1 LTGRG
6 KESRSQVKIQ
16 CKRRPDTI
24 DELIWL
30 EKKVSAGI
38 SGHIKWTKIDT
49 STLLNVLRVLIL
61 QLLVSLAVSHSRHT
75 YASEHIYFSLAHAGL
90 SYMPSKRSIKSWR
103 YLGSGYFG
111 QKVESSILLCI
122 PTMPSFTRRIP
133 STAPPPLPAL
143 IKTGVPSLDD
153 LLHLPPS
160 STSVVFSPDVHS
172 SWPRLIARYFTAQA
186 FLGSENILV
195 VGEGGSSRELV
206 KGCMWVDERA
216 NGGGGKG
223 AEESGSEGEMD
234 KEGDNRSK
242 IAWRYGGMEKFKTSI
257 GRSLILSSDGV
268 TLYVLTARALIE

>member
-1 LTGRG
+1 ML
-6 KESRSQVKIQ
+6 
-16 CKRRPDTI
+16 
-24 DELIWL
+24 
-30 EKKVSAGI
+30 
-38 SGHIKWTKIDT
+38 
-49 STLLNVLRVLIL
+49 
-61 QLLVSLAVSHSRHT
+61 
-75 YASEHIYFSLAHAGL
+75 
-90 SYMPSKRSIKSWR
+90 SKRSIKSCR
-103 YLGSGYFG
+103 YLGFGYFG
-111 QKVESSILLCI
+111 QKVESSILLYI

-133 STAPPPLPAL
+133 NTAPPPLPAL

-160 STSVVFSPDVHS
+160 STSLVFSPDVHS

-195 VGEGGSSRELV
+195 VGEGESSRELV

-223 AEESGSEGEMD
+223 AGEESGSEGEMD

-257 GRSLILSSDGV
+257 GRFLTLSSDGM
-268 TLYVLTARALIE
+268 TLYVLSARALIV